1 MIVCWAA
8 KGGSGTTVVACALGL
23 GFGSRSQPATLVDLS
38 GDCATALGMDEPT
51 GPGVVDW
58 LASPTA
64 GPTDLVRLAVP
75 SPRRGC
81 NSIPRGTAGPR
92 PTTNGRGSPFGA
104 QRFANVII
112 DAGTGHPPQALHDA
126 AEQSLLV
133 TRPCFI
139 AIRRAQ
145 HLAIR
150 PTGIVLGRR
159 TRAGHLTSRDV
170 EHALGVP
177 VAAEV
182 RLDPAVA
189 RAVDAG
195 LLIAR
200 LPKSLIIS
208 LRRAA

>member
-8 KGGSGTTVVACALGL
+8 KGGSGATVVACALAL
-23 GFGSRSQPATLVDLS
+23 GWPRTEPVTLVDLG
-38 GDCATALGMDEPT
+38 GDCATALGLSEPT

-64 GPTDLVRLAVP
+64 RAPDLLRLGVTIRDEVRLISPGLAVTP
-75 SPRRGC
+75 DDQWPRLA
-81 NSIPRGTAGPR
+81 TAL
-92 PTTNGRGSPFGA
+92 GA
-104 QRFANVII
+104 SGNVVV
-112 DAGTGHPPQALHDA
+112 DAGTGGPPQALHDA

-133 TRPCFI
+133 TRPCFM

-145 HLAIR
+145 QLNIR
-150 PTGIVLGRR
+150 PTGIVLVDEPGR
-159 TRAGHLTSRDV
+159 ALTSGDI

-177 VAAEV
+177 VVAEV

-200 LPKSLIIS
+200 LPKSLIVS
-208 LRRAA
+208 LRGAA

>member
-8 KGGSGTTVVACALGL
+8 KGGSGTTVVACALAL
-23 GFGSRSQPATLVDLS
+23 GWPPSQPVTLVDLA
-38 GDCATALGMDEPT
+38 GDCAIALGLDEPA

-64 GPTDLVRLAVP
+64 RPPDLARLAVTI
-75 SPRRGC
+75 RDEVRL
-81 NSIPRGTAGPR
+81 IPRGLAVTPEDQWPRLATALG
-92 PTTNGRGSPFGA
+92 GSGNA
-104 QRFANVII
+104 VV
-112 DAGTGHPPQALHDA
+112 DAGTGCPPQALHDA
-126 AEQSLLV
+126 AQQSLLV
-133 TRPCFI
+133 TRPCFM

-145 HLAIR
+145 QLSIR
-150 PTGIVLGRR
+150 PTGIVLVDEPGR
-159 TRAGHLTSRDV
+159 ALTASDV

-177 VAAEV
+177 VVAEV

-200 LPKSLIIS
+200 LPRSLIVS
-208 LRRAA
+208 LRSAA

>member
-8 KGGSGTTVVACALGL
+8 KGGSGATVVACALAL
-23 GFGSRSQPATLVDLS
+23 GWPRSQPVTLVDLA
-38 GDCATALGMDEPT
+38 GDCATALGLNEPA
-51 GPGVVDW
+51 GPGVADW

-64 GPTDLVRLAVP
+64 RPPDLARLAVTI
-75 SPRRGC
+75 RDEVRL
-81 NSIPRGTAGPR
+81 IPRGLAVTPDDQWPRLATALVASG
-92 PTTNGRGSPFGA
+92 
-104 QRFANVII
+104 NVIV
-112 DAGTGHPPQALHDA
+112 DAGTGCPPQALHDA

-133 TRPCFI
+133 TRPCFM

-145 HLAIR
+145 HLGLR
-150 PTGIVLGRR
+150 PTGIVLVDEPGR
-159 TRAGHLTSRDV
+159 ALTSSDI

-177 VAAEV
+177 VVAEV

-200 LPKSLIIS
+200 LPRSLIVS
-208 LRRAA
+208 LRSAA

>member
-8 KGGSGTTVVACALGL
+8 KGGSGTTVVACALAL
-23 GFGSRSQPATLVDLS
+23 GAAPTQPSLLVDLS
-38 GDCATALGMDEPT
+38 GDCATALGLQDPT

-64 GPTDLVRLAVP
+64 GPADFARLAITIRDEVRL
-75 SPRRGC
+75 
-81 NSIPRGTAGPR
+81 IPRGDAKPPDDQWARLATALS
-92 PTTNGRGSPFGA
+92 GST
-104 QRFANVII
+104 NVII
-112 DAGTGHPPQALHDA
+112 DAGTGRPPQALLDA

-139 AIRRAQ
+139 AIHRAR
-145 HLAIR
+145 HLTIR
-150 PTGIVLGRR
+150 PTGVVLVDEPGR
-159 TRAGHLTSRDV
+159 ALTSRDV

-177 VAAEV
+177 VVAEV
-182 RLDPAVA
+182 RFDPAVA

-200 LPKSLIIS
+200 LPRSLIVS
-208 LRRAA
+208 LRSAA

>member
-1 MIVCWAA
+1 MILCWAA
-8 KGGSGTTVVACALGL
+8 KGGSGTTVVACALTL
-23 GFGSRSQPATLVDLS
+23 GSSRTHPTTLVDLG
-38 GDCATALGMDEPT
+38 GDCATALGLDEPA

-64 GPTDLVRLAVP
+64 GSADLARLAVLV
-75 SPRRGC
+75 RDEVRL
-81 NSIPRGTAGPR
+81 IPRGHPDPAPGQWARLAAALSGAG
-92 PTTNGRGSPFGA
+92 T
-104 QRFANVII
+104 VII
-112 DAGTGHPPQALHDA
+112 DAGTGLPPQELHEA
-126 AEQSLLV
+126 ADQSLLI

-145 HLAIR
+145 RLSLR
-150 PTGIVLGRR
+150 PTGIVLVDEPGR
-159 TRAGHLTSRDV
+159 ALTSRDV

-177 VAAEV
+177 VVAEV

-200 LPKSLIIS
+200 LPASLIAS
-208 LRRAA
+208 LRSAA

>member
-8 KGGSGTTVVACALGL
+8 KGGSGATVVACALAL
-23 GFGSRSQPATLVDLS
+23 SWPSSQSVTLVDLA
-38 GDCATALGMDEPT
+38 GDCAIALGLDEPA

-64 GPTDLVRLAVP
+64 HAPDLARLAVTV
-75 SPRRGC
+75 RDEVRL
-81 NSIPRGTAGPR
+81 IPRGLAVTPDDQWPRLATAL
-92 PTTNGRGSPFGA
+92 GRSDS
-104 QRFANVII
+104 VIV
-112 DAGTGHPPQALHDA
+112 DAGTGCPPQALHDA

-133 TRPCFI
+133 TRPCFM

-145 HLAIR
+145 QFSLR
-150 PTGIVLGRR
+150 PTGIVLVDEPGR
-159 TRAGHLTSRDV
+159 ALTSTDV

-177 VAAEV
+177 VVAEV

-200 LPKSLIIS
+200 LPRSLIVS
-208 LRRAA
+208 LRSAA

>member
-1 MIVCWAA
+1 VIVCWAA
-8 KGGSGTTVVACALGL
+8 KGGSGATVVACALAL
-23 GFGSRSQPATLVDLS
+23 GWPSSQPVTLVDLA
-38 GDCATALGMDEPT
+38 GDCAIALGLDEPA

-64 GPTDLVRLAVP
+64 HPPDLARLAVTV
-75 SPRRGC
+75 RDEVRL
-81 NSIPRGTAGPR
+81 IPRGLAVAPDDQWPRLATALG
-92 PTTNGRGSPFGA
+92 GSGT
-104 QRFANVII
+104 VIV
-112 DAGTGHPPQALHDA
+112 DAGTGCPPRALHDA

-133 TRPCFI
+133 TRPCFM

-145 HLAIR
+145 QLGLR
-150 PTGIVLGRR
+150 PTGIVLVDEPGR
-159 TRAGHLTSRDV
+159 ALTSTDV

-177 VAAEV
+177 VVADV

-200 LPKSLIIS
+200 LPRSLIVS
-208 LRRAA
+208 LRSAA